1 MDGWSGRRPKV
12 LNSAIW
18 MVILDRSCPELTQ
31 FKDVRRVVMVS
42 VLREDQRGDPE
53 IFQVA
58 DITIGYNPGFGPE
71 SIGI

>member
-1 MDGWSGRRPKV
+1 
-12 LNSAIW
+12 
-18 MVILDRSCPELTQ
+18 
-31 FKDVRRVVMVS
+31 MVS